1 MNLKETLIV
10 NGYSEDVADKIIAE
24 MVQNVIEGFDVAVT
38 LEEEDLDPQL
48 HEAELKLLVE
58 KEEMASGYSSQHSGI
73 GKMFAERMEQL
84 DLHGISVRQDAQYNT
99 DKQLIVAAHILSGRE
114 SLDKESYEELE
125 QLRPEGWNVP
135 RWMHICKKPYLD
147 RIIIAG
153 ALLAAEYDR
162 LMYDEKAANVDE
174 D

>member
-1 MNLKETLIV
+1 MNIKETLV
-10 NGYSEDVADKIIAE
+10 DRGYSEDEADKIIAE
-24 MVQNVIEGFDVAVT
+24 MVQNVIEGFDLAVT
-38 LEEEDLDPQL
+38 LEEEDLDPTI
-48 HEAELKLLVE
+48 HDTELKLLVE
-58 KEEMASGYSSQHSGI
+58 KQEMESGYSSQHSGI

-84 DLHGISVRQDAQYNT
+84 VLHGISVQQDAQYNT

-114 SLDKESYEELE
+114 SLDKESNEEIDA
-125 QLRPEGWNVP
+125 LRPEDWNLV
-135 RWMHICKKPYLD
+135 RWRHMCKKPYPD

-162 LMYDEKAANVDE
+162 LMYEEKAANVDE